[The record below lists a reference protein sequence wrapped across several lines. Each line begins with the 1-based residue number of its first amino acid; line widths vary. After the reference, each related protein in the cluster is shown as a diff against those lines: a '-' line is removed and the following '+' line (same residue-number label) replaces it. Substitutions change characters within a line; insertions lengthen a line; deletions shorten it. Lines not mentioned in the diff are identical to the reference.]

1 MTHFYRLGRCL
12 EFSVAGFIVCHV
24 LCPNCMSPYIEP
36 LPPADEDSDKN
47 EGIEKEVEPLFH
59 CTECEYVAPNSEF
72 IPVDFR

>member
-1 MTHFYRLGRCL
+1 M
-12 EFSVAGFIVCHV
+12 

-36 LPPADEDSDKN
+36 LPPADEDSD
-47 EGIEKEVEPLFH
+47 EDGAIEEEIEPLFH